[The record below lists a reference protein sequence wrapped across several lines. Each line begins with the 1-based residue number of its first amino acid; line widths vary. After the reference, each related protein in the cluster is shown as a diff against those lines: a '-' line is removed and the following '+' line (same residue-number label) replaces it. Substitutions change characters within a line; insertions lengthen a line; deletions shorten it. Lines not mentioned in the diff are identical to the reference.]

1 MAEELTKA
9 QLYTEAQA
17 LEIEG
22 RSTMDKEELAAAIE
36 AARDSDPLVADELDD
51 FEDAQEELN
60 ASNDVE
66 EEPNPDPEPEEEP
79 KEPAPAPRGR
89 ALRRVRPAPAVSGE
103 AVIQG
108 GLTYMTDRA
117 Q

>member
-1 MAEELTKA
+1 MAEEPTKA

-36 AARDSDPLVADELDD
+36 EAKADPLIADELSD
-51 FEDAQEELN
+51 FEDAVEELDT
-60 ASNDVE
+60 SNDE
-66 EEPNPDPEPEEEP
+66 PEPEPEP
-79 KEPAPAPRGR
+79 ESEPEPDPRER
-89 ALRRVRPAPAVSGE
+89 ALRRVRPAPSVSQE
-103 AVIQG
+103 ATVQG